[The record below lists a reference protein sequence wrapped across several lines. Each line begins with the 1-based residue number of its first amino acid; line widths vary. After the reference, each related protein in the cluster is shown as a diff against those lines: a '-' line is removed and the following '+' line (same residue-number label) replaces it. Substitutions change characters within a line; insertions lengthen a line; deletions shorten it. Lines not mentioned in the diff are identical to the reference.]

1 MNDIDNDN
9 YSLIIMY
16 KDYTFLMHVACQ
28 TSSNL
33 FFYIKVIL
41 NILSLIM
48 SSAMSA
54 MELSYMNTV
63 AIEKDYN
70 PYIFNNLLIMVK
82 SGSVVNLVIC
92 LISGTLYYFQIAER
106 ELFFK
111 IQADNYLKLNNI
123 IILELSVRKKI
134 DETFVRFVIQ
144 EFTFLIENMTFK
156 FPSFIK
162 KSIKKNY
169 KTYNIPPYL
178 DIYIHNFSVTSKF
191 VKFMNVN
198 RTGWFMKN
206 IKNTSNISNIDLEK
220 NCVSPKF
227 SNINYIN
234 NAYNLNHIESN
245 NKICADSNVYD
256 DGSTAN
262 MLIRE
267 NSSYF
272 SSNNNI
278 YVYSIPIDN
287 QIIQM

>member
-1 MNDIDNDN
+1 MNDNDN
-9 YSLIIMY
+9 NSLMIMY

-28 TSSNL
+28 TTSNL
-33 FFYIKVIL
+33 YFYIKVIL
-41 NILSLIM
+41 NVLNLIM

-54 MELSYMNTV
+54 MELSYMNI
-63 AIEKDYN
+63 AMIDKDYN
-70 PYIFNNLLIMVK
+70 SFIFNNLLIMVK

-92 LISGTLYYFQIAER
+92 LVSGTLYYFQIAER

-111 IQADNYLKLNNI
+111 IQAENYLKLNNI

-162 KSIKKNY
+162 KNIKKNY

-178 DIYIHNFSVTSKF
+178 DVYIHNFG
-191 VKFMNVN
+191 FMSNFINFLNVN
-198 RTGWFMKN
+198 KGGWYIRN
-206 IKNTSNISNIDLEK
+206 SSNIDLEK

-234 NAYNLNHIESN
+234 NAYNINRVESN
-245 NKICADSNVYD
+245 NKICVDDSNNM
-256 DGSTAN
+256 N
-262 MLIRE
+262 MLVRE

-278 YVYSIPIDN
+278 YIYSIPIDN